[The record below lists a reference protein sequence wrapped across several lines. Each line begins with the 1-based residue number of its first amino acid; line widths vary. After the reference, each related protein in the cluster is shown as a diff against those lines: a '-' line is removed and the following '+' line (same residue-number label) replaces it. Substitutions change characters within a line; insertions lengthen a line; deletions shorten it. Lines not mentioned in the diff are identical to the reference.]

1 MGAVGGDWDGDGEGR
16 DVGNGGNDGD
26 GKRYVLDRD
35 PVPCMLY
42 KVLALLFL
50 LWRC

>member
-1 MGAVGGDWDGDGEGR
+1 MGAVGGYWGGDDGVG
-16 DVGNGGNDGD
+16 DVGNDGNDGD

-35 PVPCMLY
+35 RVPCMLY